1 MLCGMELIAPLAL
14 LVLLAIAAQLF
25 GVDTRDLL
33 RPRDTRGSRAPLV

>member
-1 MLCGMELIAPLAL
+1 MLDGMELIAPLVL

-33 RPRDTRGSRAPLV
+33 RTRDARGSRTPLV

>member
-1 MLCGMELIAPLAL
+1 MLCRMELIAPLGL

-33 RPRDTRGSRAPLV
+33 RGHDTRGSRAPLV